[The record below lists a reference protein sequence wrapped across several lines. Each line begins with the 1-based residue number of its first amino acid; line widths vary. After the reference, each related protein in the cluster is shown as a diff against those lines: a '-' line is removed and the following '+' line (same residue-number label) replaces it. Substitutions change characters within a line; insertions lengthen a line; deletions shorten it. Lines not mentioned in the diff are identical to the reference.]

1 MVLFIYLQY
10 KYLNCSNFWT
20 WHPLPLYF
28 WRFIIGFFLAGIPWY
43 IGAFV
48 LLCARYD
55 HREKPGYV
63 ACTIAVS
70 RLFISD
76 QLHKRIYSALLP
88 QNAGFLSLIVQSVFR
103 LLCILCWKWGSPGYS
118 HSFYILIFQNTSIW
132 TIGLLCL
139 SRKIS
144 SQLTFFPS
152 YIIHFPL
159 FQIYCIG
166 CTSST
171 VLCMYGHITTLPL

>member
-76 QLHKRIYSALLP
+76 QLHKQKIFRLCVNLLLP
-88 QNAGFLSLIVQSVFR
+88 QNAGFLSFIVQSVFL
-103 LLCILCWKWGSPGYS
+103 LLCILCWKWDSVVLISLLSWILSFILYPNSPE
-118 HSFYILIFQNTSIW
+118 HKHW
-132 TIGLLCL
+132 LLCL
-139 SRKIS
+139 FRNIS
-144 SQLTFFPS
+144 SRLTFFPD
-152 YIIHFPL
+152 IIHFPF
-159 FQIYCIG
+159 FQIYWIG

-171 VLCMYGHITTLPL
+171 VLCL